1 MILVKGINLSKKKNK
16 SQNML
21 ANNKYFYK
29 TYSVNKKTMFNFKNI
44 NNFTIHPLKCSPDSS
59 IKINNKEYRLFNK
72 SFDVQA
78 KKTKLEFL
86 GSYAN
91 FIVAGVKKKKI
102 NPSIKCYNQKD
113 LYKVLKPWGYEVWIN
128 GEKPTYAL
136 KKIFLKKNYKTSLQ
150 FHKKKIETNYLFKG
164 SALLHY
170 GLNDPRNKNGLEKVK
185 IVKISKN
192 SIINV
197 KPYAI
202 HRIEAKTNIVLY
214 EVSTPHL
221 NDVVRILDDT
231 NRKDGRINSEHH

>member
-16 SQNML
+16 SQNIL

-29 TYSVNKKTMFNFKNI
+29 TYSVNKKTIFNFKKI
-44 NNFTIHPLKCSPDSS
+44 NNFTIHPLKCSPDSF

-86 GSYAN
+86 GSSAN

-164 SALLHY
+164 TALLHC
-170 GLNDPRNKNGLEKVK
+170 GLNDPRNKKSLEKVK